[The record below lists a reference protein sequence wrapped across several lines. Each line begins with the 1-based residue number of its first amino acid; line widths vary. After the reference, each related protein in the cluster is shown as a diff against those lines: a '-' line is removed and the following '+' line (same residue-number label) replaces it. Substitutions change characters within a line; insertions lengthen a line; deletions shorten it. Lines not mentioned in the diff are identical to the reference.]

1 MIDLHTHLL
10 PGIDDGPSDWGESL
24 AMIEAGYR
32 DGIRGAVCTSH
43 VLNRLDE
50 KMDAK
55 LIETFEELRNRV
67 LEKKMR
73 MELWLGAE
81 IHVNASFNPGC
92 RAASIAG
99 NGRYYLLE
107 LPLNGIPN
115 DVDDRMFQYTVQGH
129 KPVLAHPERN
139 SEIALHPA
147 TAYSLV
153 QRGVLMQMNAGSL
166 TGQFG
171 RGIRKRAEEMLEHN
185 LIHFIGSDCHD
196 LKIRPMALRKAYQIV
211 VASRGKEV
219 AEKLFLDNPR
229 NAIRGEDVWTPEPI
243 PFDRKKRKWWNRFKR

>member
-1 MIDLHTHLL
+1 MIDIHAHLL
-10 PGIDDGPSDWGESL
+10 PGIDDGPSDLDESL

-55 LIETFEELRNRV
+55 LTAAFGQLLDRV
-67 LEKKMR
+67 REKQMR
-73 MELWLGAE
+73 MDLWLGSE
-81 IHVNASFNPGC
+81 LHVNASFNPGC
-92 RAASIAG
+92 KTASIAG
-99 NGRYYLLE
+99 NGKYYLLE

-115 DVDDRMFQYTVQGH
+115 DVDDRLFQFTLQGY

-139 SEIALHPA
+139 SVLAQHPE
-147 TAYSLV
+147 TVYSLV

-171 RGIRKRAEEMLEHN
+171 RGIRKRAEEMLDHN
-185 LIHFIGSDCHD
+185 LVHFIGSDCHNPRT
-196 LKIRPMALRKAYQIV
+196 RPMALHKAYKIV
-211 VASRGKEV
+211 VMRQGKET
-219 AEKLFLDNPR
+219 AERIFLDNPR
-229 NAIRGEDVWTPEPI
+229 NAIRGEEVGTPEPI
-243 PFDRKKRKWWNRFKR
+243 PFDKQKRRFLFF

>member
-1 MIDLHTHLL
+1 MIDLHAHLL
-10 PGIDDGPSDWGESL
+10 AGIDDGPSDWDESI

-50 KMDAK
+50 SMDAK
-55 LIETFEELRNRV
+55 LTESFEHLQKLVR
-67 LEKKMR
+67 EKQMR
-73 MELWLGAE
+73 MELWLGSE
-81 IHVNASFNPGC
+81 LHVNASFNPGC
-92 RAASIAG
+92 KSASIAG

-107 LPLNGIPN
+107 LPLNGFPN
-115 DVDDRMFQYTVQGH
+115 DVDERMFQFTLQGH

-139 SEIALHPA
+139 SVIAQHPE

-171 RGIRKRAEEMLEHN
+171 REIRKRAEDMLDHN
-185 LIHFIGSDCHD
+185 LIHFVGSDCHNSRT
-196 LKIRPMALRKAYQIV
+196 RPMALCKAYKIV
-211 VASRGKEV
+211 LARSGSET
-219 AEKLFLDNPR
+219 AEKLFFDNPR
-229 NAIRGEDVWTPEPI
+229 NAIRGENIRTPEPI
-243 PFDRKKRKWWNRFKR
+243 PFDRKKRGFFFFGK

>member
-1 MIDLHTHLL
+1 MIDIHAHLL
-10 PGIDDGPSDWGESL
+10 PGIDDGPSDWSESL

-55 LIETFEELRNRV
+55 LTEAFGHLQGLVR
-67 LEKKMR
+67 EKQMR
-73 MELWLGAE
+73 MELWLGSE
-81 IHVNASFNPGC
+81 LHVNASFNPGC
-92 RAASIAG
+92 RTASIAG
-99 NGRYYLLE
+99 NGKYYLLE

-115 DVDDRMFQYTVQGH
+115 DVDDRMFQFTLQGY

-139 SEIALHPA
+139 SVIVQHPE

-171 RGIRKRAEEMLEHN
+171 RGIRKRAEEMLDHN
-185 LIHFIGSDCHD
+185 LVHFVGSDCHNP
-196 LKIRPMALRKAYQIV
+196 KGRPMALHKAYKIV
-211 VASRGKEV
+211 ALRRGKEA

-229 NAIRGEDVWTPEPI
+229 NAIRGDEVWTPDPI
-243 PFDRKKRKWWNRFKR
+243 PFDRKKRGFRFFGG

>member
-1 MIDLHTHLL
+1 MIDLHAHLL
-10 PGIDDGPSDWGESL
+10 PGIDDGPSDWNESL
-24 AMIEAGYR
+24 AMIEAGYN

-50 KMDAK
+50 SMDAR
-55 LIETFEELRNRV
+55 LTEAFEQLLGMVRERQ
-67 LEKKMR
+67 MR
-73 MELWLGAE
+73 MELWLGSE
-81 IHVNASFNPGC
+81 LHVNASFNPGC
-92 RAASIAG
+92 KTASIAG

-107 LPLNGIPN
+107 LPLNGFPN
-115 DVDDRMFQYTVQGH
+115 DVDERMFQFTLQGY

-139 SEIALHPA
+139 SVIAQHLE

-171 RGIRKRAEEMLEHN
+171 RGIRKRAEEMLDHN
-185 LIHFIGSDCHD
+185 LVHFIGSDCHNRRT
-196 LKIRPMALRKAYQIV
+196 RPMALRKAYGIV
-211 VASRGKEV
+211 LARRGKDM

-229 NAIRGEDVWTPEPI
+229 NAVRGQDVWTPEPI
-243 PFDRKKRKWWNRFKR
+243 PFDRKKRRIGIFGI